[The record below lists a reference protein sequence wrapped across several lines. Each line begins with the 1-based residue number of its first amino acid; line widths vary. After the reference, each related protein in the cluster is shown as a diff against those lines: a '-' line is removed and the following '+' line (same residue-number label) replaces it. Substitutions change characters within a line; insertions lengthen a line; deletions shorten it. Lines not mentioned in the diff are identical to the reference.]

1 MTYEGCGHI
10 KSTGRSYPTDQIRRY
25 RPPGR
30 RCGRGHSFQPSRSS
44 SASSAVFGAFPDL
57 KYRSISSFFPG
68 KDFDAGEA
76 CEAPL
81 TMRVPILLFALL
93 TALLGI
99 FPAPILRFFTA
110 LAGGVL

>member
-1 MTYEGCGHI
+1 MGALEAG
-10 KSTGRSYPTDQIRRY
+10 
-25 RPPGR
+25 
-30 RCGRGHSFQPSRSS
+30 
-44 SASSAVFGAFPDL
+44 SAVNTVGVVMLMVSALLTAFYLLPIVSDA
-57 KYRSISSFFPG
+57 FFPG